1 MITMTIRR
9 VDVHQETGCPVA
21 ILEPRDRQQYPSLVV
36 TLSGA
41 EACSLSHELSLH
53 PTLRSRAFGLLA
65 RCLGRFESQI
75 VVIRLLAATAG
86 LASAEL
92 ELNCP
97 SGTSRVS
104 TEVGQALGLAVALGL
119 PLLAAEEL
127 LSPPASEPDRAND
140 APVVPVSAG
149 VPTAFKRAFE

>member
-1 MITMTIRR
+1 MIAMTVRR
-9 VDVHQETGCPVA
+9 IDVHRETGLPVA
-21 ILEPRDRQQYPSLVV
+21 ILEPWNRERYPSLVV
-36 TLSGA
+36 TLSRA
-41 EACSLSHELSLH
+41 EACSLSHELSLR

-65 RCLGRFESQI
+65 RCLGRFESQV

-92 ELNCP
+92 ELDCP

-104 TEVGQALGLAVALGL
+104 TEVGQALGLAVTLGI

-127 LSPPASEPDRAND
+127 MSTTDSDTGRAND
-140 APVVPVSAG
+140 APAVGRPAG